1 MFRSPKFQV
10 LGELGH
16 GGMGTVYRVR
26 HVTLDT
32 VYAVKV
38 LNPALGTD
46 GELATRFERES
57 RVMARLAHRNIARVA
72 DIDTHEGVRFIVME
86 YVDGPSLGA
95 LLKARGAL
103 PPTEALN
110 IVEQVARALA
120 YAHARGVVHR
130 DVKPGNIIVETE
142 TQRAVV
148 TDFGIAKVMDATEL
162 TRTGFMGTVR
172 YSSPEQIRGEK
183 VDGRADVYSLG
194 LVLFETLTGS
204 APFADLD
211 PTQII
216 ARLFS
221 PVEKPLELPGSIPAP
236 LRDLIR
242 RASTRDRDRRIAS
255 AEAFLAEASEL
266 QRRYASAA
274 AGQSS
279 REPAPD
285 APWVIGSDVAK
296 ASRPRPVEE
305 RPGRAPAARA
315 GAPAERGSAPAA
327 PAAAMPRWVWPGA
340 AAAVVLIGIVAAIA
354 TRGAHEQP
362 VAVTPTDHGPASSAA
377 TVPPAEPARA
387 QPAPAVPPA
396 PAQVAAHEEQ
406 PSRAPQPA
414 VSAAAPA
421 PPAAPAAVAAALAAP
436 PAIAPAAAPPA
447 QAAAAPPRLENVA
460 PEGRNVDLQAGS
472 AVEFRAQ
479 AVDADG
485 RPVAVA
491 WSVDGKPAGTRPVL
505 RFESPSDE
513 RARTHTVTAEA
524 TDAAGQRARTT
535 WRVKV
540 AAAAAPLRIVRFT
553 PETASVSV
561 PAGQSRL
568 FSIDAEG
575 PGAPGATKAL
585 SYEWRVDDAV
595 QAEHGNRFELHPT
608 EPGTHRV
615 AASARGPEG
624 KPVSRDWRVEVAA
637 EAAQAPESGPGPESA
652 AVVSSSPADV
662 EILDFN
668 DTVSKDRRSLTVEGK
683 VKNHGQS
690 PIERLN
696 VVVQAL
702 DGSGNVVGE
711 EAGVPHPEPLPPGQ
725 TASFR
730 IRMNNDQRVQSFRV
744 EAFPR
749 TSSSAGG
756 DSGTRDDAD
765 PGQTG
770 DEAR

>member
-1 MFRSPKFQV
+1 MLRSPKFEV

-38 LNPALGTD
+38 LNPALGAD

-95 LLKARGAL
+95 LLKARGGL
-103 PPTEALN
+103 PPTEALS

-120 YAHARGVVHR
+120 YAHARGVIHR

-142 TQRAVV
+142 TGRAVV

-204 APFADLD
+204 APFADLN

-221 PVEKPLELPGSIPAP
+221 PVEKPLELADSIPAP

-255 AEAFLAEASEL
+255 AEAFLAEVSEL
-266 QRRYASAA
+266 QRRYASAPA
-274 AGQSS
+274 VQSS
-279 REPAPD
+279 PGPVPD
-285 APWVIGSDVAK
+285 TPWVIGADVAK
-296 ASRPRPVEE
+296 ASRTRPAEE
-305 RPGRAPAARA
+305 SRGHTPAARA
-315 GAPAERGSAPAA
+315 SVPAA
-327 PAAAMPRWVWPGA
+327 PAAGMPRWVWPGA

-354 TRGAHEQP
+354 FRVAHEQR
-362 VAVTPTDHGPASSAA
+362 VAITPSDHGPASSAA
-377 TVPPAEPARA
+377 NAPAEPARA

-396 PAQVAAHEEQ
+396 PAQVATHEEE

-421 PPAAPAAVAAALAAP
+421 ALAAIAAAPAAPAAVA
-436 PAIAPAAAPPA
+436 PAAASPA
-447 QAAAAPPRLENVA
+447 QLVAAPPRIENTA

-479 AVDADG
+479 AVDTDG
-485 RPVAVA
+485 RPLAVA
-491 WSVDGKPAGTRPVL
+491 WSVDGKPAGSMPVL

-513 RARTHTVTAEA
+513 RARTHTVMAEA
-524 TDAAGQRARTT
+524 TDAAGKRASTT

-568 FSIDAEG
+568 FSIDAEV
-575 PGAPGATKAL
+575 PGAPGQTKAL

-595 QAEHGNRFELHPT
+595 QAEHGNRFELRVS

-615 AASARGPEG
+615 TASARGPEG
-624 KPVSRDWRVEVAA
+624 KPVSRDWRVEIAA
-637 EAAQAPESGPGPESA
+637 EAAQAPENGPGPESA
-652 AVVSSSPADV
+652 AVVSSSPPDV

-668 DTVSKDRRSLTVEGK
+668 DAVSKDRRSLTLEGK

-690 PIERLN
+690 AIEHLN

-702 DGSGNVVGE
+702 DAGGNVVGE
-711 EAGVPHPEPLPPGQ
+711 EAGVPHPQPLPPGQ

-749 TSSSAGG
+749 SSSSASG

-765 PGQTG
+765 PGQPG
-770 DEAR
+770 DETR